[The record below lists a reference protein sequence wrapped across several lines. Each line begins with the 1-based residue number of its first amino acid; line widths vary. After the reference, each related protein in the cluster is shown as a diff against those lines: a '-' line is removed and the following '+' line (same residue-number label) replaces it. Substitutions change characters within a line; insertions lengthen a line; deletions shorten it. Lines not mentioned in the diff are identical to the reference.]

1 MKLKTFLEGIKLA
14 VAHIENW
21 EELEVISSSDDEGN
35 FYSKVYFEPTIGF
48 FDTEDNEFY
57 SEGTEGW
64 DGEEPES
71 NSICI
76 N

>member
-35 FYSKVYFEPTIGF
+35 FYSKVYFEPTLGIF
-48 FDTEDNEFY
+48 ED
-57 SEGTEGW
+57 G
-64 DGEEPES
+64 DGIEDS
-71 NSICI
+71 CIDKDDVINAICI

>member
-21 EELEVISSSDDEGN
+21 EELEVVYSTDDEGN
-35 FYSKVYFEPTIGF
+35 SYQKVYFEPTIGF

-64 DGEEPES
+64 DGEESES

>member
-14 VAHIENW
+14 VSHIENW

-35 FYSKVYFEPTIGF
+35 FYSKVYFEPTLGIF
-48 FDTEDNEFY
+48 EDGDWIEDSCIDKDDVINA
-57 SEGTEGW
+57 
-64 DGEEPES
+64 
-71 NSICI
+71 ICI

>member
-35 FYSKVYFEPTIGF
+35 FYSKVYFEPTLGIF
-48 FDTEDNEFY
+48 EDGDWIEDSCIDKDDVINA
-57 SEGTEGW
+57 
-64 DGEEPES
+64 
-71 NSICI
+71 ICI

>member
-21 EELEVISSSDDEGN
+21 EELEVTSSSDDEGH
-35 FYSKVYFEPTIGF
+35 FYSKVYFEPTLGII
-48 FDTEDNEFY
+48 EDGDWIEDSCIDKDDVINA
-57 SEGTEGW
+57 
-64 DGEEPES
+64 
-71 NSICI
+71 ICI

>member
-35 FYSKVYFEPTIGF
+35 FYSKVYFEPTLGIFEDGDWIEDSCIG
-48 FDTEDNEFY
+48 ELHL
-57 SEGTEGW
+57 
-64 DGEEPES
+64 P
-71 NSICI
+71 
-76 N
+76 

>member
-14 VAHIENW
+14 VSHIENW
-21 EELEVISSSDDEGN
+21 EELEVVYSTDDEGN
-35 FYSKVYFEPTIGF
+35 SYQKVYFDPTIGF
-48 FDTEDNEFY
+48 FDIDDEEFY
-57 SEGTEGW
+57 SEGTERW
-64 DGEEPES
+64 DEGELES